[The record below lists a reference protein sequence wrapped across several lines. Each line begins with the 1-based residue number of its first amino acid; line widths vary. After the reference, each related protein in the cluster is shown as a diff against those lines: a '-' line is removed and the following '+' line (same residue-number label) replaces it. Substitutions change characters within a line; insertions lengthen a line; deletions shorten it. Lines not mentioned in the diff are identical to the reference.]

1 MIDEYIEKANKWFK
15 DNNKECP
22 KLVKDWVHV
31 GKTIPPGM
39 GRDALKS
46 RGIKVSDI
54 INGIYKAEITR
65 SNNKVNLDYNQL
77 GLIFVAKT
85 AKPADKK
92 HYNLIVKCKSCSKNL
107 EVDYGL
113 VVRWQEKGLKYCSNC
128 RKATGKTKDIEY
140 YKAFLN
146 LPDEFILKKVYG
158 RKALIKHTLCNTL
171 FERTVCATKARDT
184 ESICCPQCESKKLK
198 YKRIEGFDSLIE
210 KELTELLVKLLPQCI
225 IQKQVLYSKVINT
238 ERKFRADIFIPEYNT
253 IIEITSRNNNLPNY
267 NKRLGEK
274 ENLLK
279 NTNIKLFIAKTQQ
292 DIKDIVQSLEK
303 SKESD

>member
-54 INGIYKAEITR
+54 INGIYKEKITR
-65 SNNKVNLDYNQL
+65 ANNRVILDYDKL
-77 GLIFVAKT
+77 GFIFVSKT
-85 AKPADKK
+85 VKPTDNK
-92 HYNLIVKCKSCSKNL
+92 HYNLIVRCKSCDKSL
-107 EVDYGL
+107 AVDYGL

-146 LPDEFILKKVYG
+146 IPDEFILEKVYG
-158 RKALIKHTLCNTL
+158 RKVLIKHTLCNTL

-184 ESICCPQCESKKLK
+184 ESICCPSCDAATLG
-198 YKRIEGFDSLIE
+198 YKRVDGFDSLIE
-210 KELTELLVKLLPQCI
+210 KELTELLIKLLPRCI
-225 IQKQVLYSKVINT
+225 IQKQILYSKIINT
-238 ERKFRADIFIPEYNT
+238 NRKFRADIFIPEYNT
-253 IIEITSRNNNLPNY
+253 VIEITSRNNNLPGY
-267 NKRLGEK
+267 NKRLEEK
-274 ENLLK
+274 KNLLK
-279 NTNIKLFIAKTQQ
+279 SANIKLFIAKNQQ
-292 DIKDIVQSLEK
+292 NIKDIVQSLEK